1 MDINHKVDIDRLL
14 EQMVKFKCSDLHLQ
28 EGFKPALRI
37 DGQLRRLDMPP
48 LTREDMDGAIRKM
61 LYPKQVDRF
70 ERTSEAD
77 GSYCIEGLARF
88 RINAYSALNRF
99 NLAIRYIP
107 LEIPRLETLNLPA
120 KVPEIALSPRG
131 LVLVTGVTG
140 SGKSTSLAAMLRH
153 VNENKRVKIITME
166 DPVEFLHSEEQ
177 ASISQR
183 EVGIDTESYSAS
195 LKQVFRQN
203 PDVILL
209 GEVRDQEVMSE
220 ALSAA
225 ETGHLVFT
233 TLHTADAVHTITRVL
248 SFYPPHDHAAVR
260 EVLSG
265 VLVATHSMRLLP
277 MKGGGRIPAI
287 ELMTNTALISQLI
300 REEGRLTDIPKLIQ
314 EGRSQYGM
322 QTFDQ
327 SILEHFR
334 NDLITYEVASHASS
348 NPSEFDLAIQGITAG
363 GAEAQGARG

>member
-1 MDINHKVDIDRLL
+1 MDIDHLL
-14 EQMVKFKCSDLHLQ
+14 EQMVKFNCSDLHLQ
-28 EGFKPALRI
+28 EGFKPSLRI
-37 DGQLRRLDMPP
+37 DGQLRRLDVPS

-61 LYPKQVDRF
+61 LYEKQVERF
-70 ERTSEAD
+70 EKTNEAD
-77 GSYCIEGLARF
+77 GSYYIEGLARF
-88 RINAYSALNRF
+88 RINAYSALNRY

-107 LEIPRLETLNLPA
+107 LDIPKLETLNLPA
-120 KVPEIALSPRG
+120 KVPEIALSARG

-153 VNENKRVKIITME
+153 INENKRVKIITLE
-166 DPVEFLHSEEQ
+166 DPVEFLHTEQQ

-183 EVGIDTESYSAS
+183 EVGIDTISYGDG

-209 GEVRDQEVMSE
+209 GEVRDGEVMSE

-265 VLVATHSMRLLP
+265 NLVATISMRLLP
-277 MKGGGRIPAI
+277 KKGGGRVPAV
-287 ELMTNTALISQLI
+287 ELMMNTALISDII
-300 REEGRLTDIPKLIQ
+300 REEGRLTEIIKLIQ

-327 SILEHFR
+327 CILDHYR
-334 NDLITYEVASHASS
+334 NGLISYEVAEYTSS

-363 GAEAQGARG
+363 AAEAQGAKE